1 MKKHLLTLAALIC
14 ATIVSSQIAV
24 KITPFTFLK
33 NQYFMLHGEYI
44 IPGTEKLSIG
54 LGVAPNM
61 APKTSFLDDLADI
74 ADGGY
79 YYQYNQDNWLEGAK
93 PGFAIDPELRWY
105 FREAYE
111 GFFMGLYSSQRF
123 SSGVKLEELYTGLED
138 PNDPLSTN
146 LYLDPTGG
154 YVLSKSHISIYG
166 LQMGF
171 CKTYGGDDNIL
182 LDVYFG
188 AGSKNTNIKW
198 TGYNLE
204 GAGRQETD
212 RSGIALRANVA
223 IGYIFK

>member
-1 MKKHLLTLAALIC
+1 MKKQLLTLAALIC
-14 ATIVSSQIAV
+14 ATIVSAQFAV

-61 APKTSFLDDLADI
+61 VPKTSFLDDLEDVF
-74 ADGGY
+74 DGGY
-79 YYQYNQDNWLEGAK
+79 YYEYNQDNWLAGAK

-105 FREAYE
+105 FKEAYD

-123 SSGVKLEELYTGLED
+123 SSGVRLEELYTGKED
-138 PNDPLSTN
+138 PLDPLSAD
-146 LYLDPTGG
+146 LIASPTGG

-171 CKTYGGDDNIL
+171 CQTYGGDNNIL

-188 AGSKNTNIKW
+188 AGTKNTNITWSKN
-198 TGYNLE
+198 NLE
-204 GAGRQETD
+204 GPGRADTD
-212 RSGIALRANVA
+212 RSSIALRANVA
-223 IGYIFK
+223 VGYIFK

>member
-14 ATIVSSQIAV
+14 ATIVSAQFAV

-44 IPGTEKLSIG
+44 IPGTEKLSVG
-54 LGVAPNM
+54 LGLAPNM
-61 APKTSFLDDLADI
+61 VPKTSFLDDLGDLAD
-74 ADGGY
+74 ANYTYSYD
-79 YYQYNQDNWLEGAK
+79 DKLWLENAK
-93 PGFAIDPELRWY
+93 AGFSFDPELRWY
-105 FREAYE
+105 FKEAYE

-123 SSGVKLEELYTGLED
+123 SSGVRLEESYWGLED
-138 PNDPLSTN
+138 PTDPFSAYTF
-146 LYLDPTGG
+146 LDSPG
-154 YVLSKSHISIYG
+154 YITSKSHISIYG

-198 TGYNLE
+198 SGTNLVGPGRAEYNN
-204 GAGRQETD
+204 
-212 RSGIALRANVA
+212 SGIALRGNVA

>member
-1 MKKHLLTLAALIC
+1 MKKHLLTLSALIC
-14 ATIVSSQIAV
+14 ATIVSAQFAM
-24 KITPFTFLK
+24 KITPITVLK

-54 LGVAPNM
+54 LGLAPNM
-61 APKTSFLDDLADI
+61 VPKTSFLDDLADI
-74 ADGGY
+74 ADDNY
-79 YYQYNQDNWLEGAK
+79 YYQYNQDNWLENAK

-105 FREAYE
+105 FKEAYE

-123 SSGVKLEELYTGLED
+123 SSGVELEELYSG
-138 PNDPLSTN
+138 PNPADPLGFD
-146 LYLDPTGG
+146 LFLEPTGG
-154 YVLSKSHISIYG
+154 IVSSKSHVSIYG
-166 LQMGF
+166 LQAGF

-198 TGYNLE
+198 E
-204 GAGRQETD
+204 GKDLKGPGKTETD

-223 IGYIFK
+223 VGYIFK

>member
-14 ATIVSSQIAV
+14 ASIVSSQIAV

-54 LGVAPNM
+54 LGIAPNM
-61 APKTSFLDDLADI
+61 VPKTSFLDDLADI
-74 ADGGY
+74 ADDNY
-79 YYQYNQDNWLEGAK
+79 YYQYNQDNWLENAK

-105 FREAYE
+105 FKEAYE

-123 SSGVKLEELYTGLED
+123 SSGVELEELY
-138 PNDPLSTN
+138 
-146 LYLDPTGG
+146 
-154 YVLSKSHISIYG
+154 SKSHISIYG
-166 LQMGF
+166 VQAGF

-198 TGYNLE
+198 TSKDLQGP
-204 GAGRQETD
+204 GKMETD